1 MMRMPAIVNQSTSA
15 PKIDSRERTSLRL
28 QDIADAADRV
38 DELLIERIV
47 HFLPEPA
54 DGHIDH
60 VRIGIEIHVPHLFG
74 NDRARQDL
82 TGTANEAADSASSIP
97 APPPSSTPGAAT
109 TVTCDFSNPGYSG
122 WCRVTKQLRP
132 GKRPR
137 GFCSQ
142 VLACLNDVR
151 CIRTY
156 CNATTI
162 RGGWRLEKVETAP
175 KAQ

>member
-1 MMRMPAIVNQSTSA
+1 MKKELFQVGGGRLLLLFFVAVSA
-15 PKIDSRERTSLRL
+15 E
-28 QDIADAADRV
+28 
-38 DELLIERIV
+38 
-47 HFLPEPA
+47 
-54 DGHIDH
+54 
-60 VRIGIEIHVPHLFG
+60 
-74 NDRARQDL
+74 
-82 TGTANEAADSASSIP
+82 SASSTQ
-97 APPPSSTPGAAT
+97 ASVPSTTPGAAP

-156 CNATTI
+156 CNATRI
-162 RGGWRLEKVETAP
+162 RGGWKLEKVETAP

>member
-1 MMRMPAIVNQSTSA
+1 MIRKFFQVVRSC
-15 PKIDSRERTSLRL
+15 
-28 QDIADAADRV
+28 
-38 DELLIERIV
+38 LLIL
-47 HFLPEPA
+47 FLAALAGSPA
-54 DGHIDH
+54 G
-60 VRIGIEIHVPHLFG
+60 V
-74 NDRARQDL
+74 
-82 TGTANEAADSASSIP
+82 AADSASST
-97 APPPSSTPGAAT
+97 AESSPSTTAGAAP

-122 WCRVTKQLRP
+122 WCRVTKELRP

-137 GFCSQ
+137 AFCSQ

-156 CNATTI
+156 CNGTTI

>member
-1 MMRMPAIVNQSTSA
+1 MKKKFLQIVGICLLVLFFAALSGAPAGV
-15 PKIDSRERTSLRL
+15 
-28 QDIADAADRV
+28 AA
-38 DELLIERIV
+38 E
-47 HFLPEPA
+47 
-54 DGHIDH
+54 
-60 VRIGIEIHVPHLFG
+60 
-74 NDRARQDL
+74 
-82 TGTANEAADSASSIP
+82 SASSTQ
-97 APPPSSTPGAAT
+97 ASSPSTTPGAAR

-122 WCRVTKQLRP
+122 WCRVTKQLQP

-162 RGGWRLEKVETAP
+162 RTGWKLEKVETASR
-175 KAQ
+175 AQ

>member
-1 MMRMPAIVNQSTSA
+1 MKEKLFPLVGSCLLILCFAALAGAPAGV
-15 PKIDSRERTSLRL
+15 
-28 QDIADAADRV
+28 AAD
-38 DELLIERIV
+38 
-47 HFLPEPA
+47 
-54 DGHIDH
+54 
-60 VRIGIEIHVPHLFG
+60 
-74 NDRARQDL
+74 
-82 TGTANEAADSASSIP
+82 TASSTQA
-97 APPPSSTPGAAT
+97 APPSPTPGAAT

-122 WCRVTKQLRP
+122 WCRVTKQLQP

-162 RGGWRLEKVETAP
+162 RGGWKLEKVETAP

>member
-1 MMRMPAIVNQSTSA
+1 MKAGFQERGKPMNKKLFPVVG
-15 PKIDSRERTSLRL
+15 SRLL
-28 QDIADAADRV
+28 LLFFWAFAA
-38 DELLIERIV
+38 E
-47 HFLPEPA
+47 
-54 DGHIDH
+54 
-60 VRIGIEIHVPHLFG
+60 
-74 NDRARQDL
+74 
-82 TGTANEAADSASSIP
+82 SASLTQASFS
-97 APPPSSTPGAAT
+97 PPTPGAAS

-122 WCRVTKQLRP
+122 WCRVTKELRP

-162 RGGWRLEKVETAP
+162 RSGCKLEKVEASP